1 MIGSTRIKRL
11 KGRSTKA
18 GSASAT
24 TRIKAV
30 GYVRV
35 STEGQAEDG
44 YGVDAQDRAIR
55 AFAVSQGYELV
66 DLVRE
71 EGVSGAT
78 RPAERP
84 GFGRVLE
91 LAEGE
96 AFTVLLVYKFDRLAR
111 HLLHAVTTVHD
122 LRDRFGIVL
131 RSVSEPI
138 DTSTAMGEMIF
149 AILAGMA
156 AQERITITERT
167 MGGRKE
173 KAIKGGF
180 AGGRA
185 PYGYTHDQDRKLV
198 VVPEQAEVVRRIFAE
213 RAAGLTLQ
221 RIADGLNASGI
232 PSPAGGLWRA
242 GAVHYIADNPK
253 YQGHV
258 EYLFRFGGAEQHV
271 LRPGTHDAIV

>member
-1 MIGSTRIKRL
+1 MIGSARIKRL
-11 KGRSTKA
+11 KGRATKA
-18 GSASAT
+18 GPTAAASKI
-24 TRIKAV
+24 RAV

-35 STEGQAEDG
+35 STDGQVADG
-44 YGVDAQDRAIR
+44 HGIDAQDRAIR
-55 AFAVSQGYELV
+55 AFAVSQGYDLV
-66 DLVRE
+66 DVVRE
-71 EGVSGAT
+71 EGVSGAS

-84 GFGRVLE
+84 GFVRVLE
-91 LAEGE
+91 LAEGQS
-96 AFTVLLVYKFDRLAR
+96 FTVLLVYKFDRLAR

-122 LRDRFGIVL
+122 LRDRFGVVL

-149 AILAGMA
+149 TILAGMA

-185 PYGYTHDQDRKLV
+185 PYGYTHDQDRRLV
-198 VVPEQAEVVRRIFAE
+198 VVEEQAAVVRRIFAE
-213 RAAGLTLQ
+213 RAAGITLQ
-221 RIADGLNASGI
+221 GIANGLNADGI
-232 PSPAGGLWRA
+232 PSPTGGIWRA
-242 GAVHYIADNPK
+242 GGVHYITDNPK

-271 LRPGTHDAIV
+271 LRPGDHAAIV